1 MNIRDQQQIRK
12 ILKDFFLTFIGIFCA
27 GLGLEGFLLPNGFID
42 GGATGISL
50 LVTEITGLPL
60 PILIVIINI
69 PFLVVGYK
77 QISPNF
83 AIRSAGAI
91 AGLAIWITFFHY
103 PVLTQEKLL
112 ISVFGGFFLGAGIGF
127 AIRGGCVIDGTEI
140 LAISIAKKTGLT
152 VGDVI
157 LIINIFIFGAAAFL
171 LDINTSLYSLL
182 TYLAASKTV
191 DFIIH
196 GIEEYV
202 GVTIISEKNESVRKN
217 IIKKV
222 GSGVTIYKGKK
233 GFSDSEID
241 IIYTITTRL
250 ETSKLKNEI
259 LSVDPY
265 AFIIESPVNHAEG
278 GMVKKR
284 PLQH

>member
-1 MNIRDQQQIRK
+1 MNIRDKQQVK
-12 ILKDFFLTFIGIFCA
+12 KVFKDLFLVFIGIFCA

-50 LVTEITGLPL
+50 LVTELTGVPL
-60 PILIVIINI
+60 PILIVLINI
-69 PFLVVGYK
+69 PFLAIGYT
-77 QISPNF
+77 QISPQF
-83 AIRSAGAI
+83 AFRSAGAI
-91 AGLAIWITFFHY
+91 AGLALWITFFHY

-127 AIRGGCVIDGTEI
+127 SIRGGCVIDGTEI
-140 LAISIAKKTGLT
+140 LAISIGKKTGLT

-171 LDINTSLYSLL
+171 LDVNTSLYSLL
-182 TYLAASKTV
+182 TYLAASKTI

-196 GIEEYV
+196 GIEEYI

-222 GSGVTIYKGKK
+222 GAGVTVYKGKK
-233 GFSDSEID
+233 GFSDTEID

-250 ETSKLKNEI
+250 ETSKLKSEI
-259 LSVDPY
+259 LAIDPY
-265 AFIIESPVNHAEG
+265 AFIIESAVNNAEG
-278 GMVKKR
+278 GMIKKR
-284 PLQH
+284 ALH